1 MDYSKFSKFKQKLQ
15 KIYSLKAVD
24 EKEIIY
30 ACRIPKNPFL
40 SEEEIQK
47 EKEELEKQIRE
58 SNLIRASTVM
68 NNKSNVLQGIRP
80 SHLNALGVSNLIQ
93 KQKDVLLLITQNQK
107 DYYIE
112 IATLL

>member
-1 MDYSKFSKFKQKLQ
+1 
-15 KIYSLKAVD
+15 
-24 EKEIIY
+24 
-30 ACRIPKNPFL
+30 
-40 SEEEIQK
+40 
-47 EKEELEKQIRE
+47 
-58 SNLIRASTVM
+58 M

-112 IATLL
+112 IITLIISIHIEFNINYSTDFMNLSVIEFDSLKNEIMIYLKNLKSNLIQNLMI